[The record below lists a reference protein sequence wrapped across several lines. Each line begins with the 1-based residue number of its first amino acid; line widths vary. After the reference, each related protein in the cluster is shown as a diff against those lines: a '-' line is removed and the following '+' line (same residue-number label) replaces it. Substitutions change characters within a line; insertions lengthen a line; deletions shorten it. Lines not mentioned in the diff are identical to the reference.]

1 MNPQEYKYT
10 PEHEWICPESKD
22 KGKVGLA
29 DYAQSQLGDIVFLDL
44 PAPGTQVKQGKKMG
58 EVESVKAVSDIFAP
72 VSGQVLEVNQ
82 TVIDEP
88 GLVNKDPYGA
98 GWLLRL
104 ELSKPPELD
113 ALMDS
118 DEYDKLTAQ
127 LSEEESEQTED

>member
-1 MNPQEYKYT
+1 MNPKEYKYT
-10 PEHEWICPESKD
+10 SEHEWICPESRN

-44 PAPGTQVKQGKKMG
+44 PAPGTQVEQGKKMG

-72 VSGQVLEVNQ
+72 VSGQVLEINQ

-98 GWLLRL
+98 GWLVRL
-104 ELSKPPELD
+104 ELSKPSELD

-118 DEYDKLTAQ
+118 EEYEKFVVE
-127 LSEEESEQTED
+127 LSEQES

>member
-1 MNPQEYKYT
+1 MNPKEYKYT
-10 PEHEWICPESKD
+10 VEHEWICPASKN

-72 VSGQVLEVNQ
+72 VSGQVLELNQ

-98 GWLLRL
+98 GWLVRL
-104 ELSKPPELD
+104 ELSKPSELD
-113 ALMDS
+113 TLMDS
-118 DEYDKLTAQ
+118 EKYDKFVAE
-127 LSEEESEQTED
+127 LSEEEPE

>member
-1 MNPQEYKYT
+1 MNPKEYKYT
-10 PEHEWICPESKD
+10 QEHEWICPKPEN

-29 DYAQSQLGDIVFLDL
+29 DYAQSQLGDIVFLNL
-44 PAPGTQVKQGKKMG
+44 PALGTQVEQGKKMG

-98 GWLLRL
+98 GWLVRL
-104 ELSKPPELD
+104 ELSKPSELD

-118 DEYDKLTAQ
+118 EKYDKFVAELT
-127 LSEEESEQTED
+127 EGESE

>member
-1 MNPQEYKYT
+1 MTPKEYKYT
-10 PEHEWICPESKD
+10 REHEWICTESEN

-44 PAPGTQVKQGKKMG
+44 PAAGTQVEQGKKMG

-72 VSGQVLEVNQ
+72 VSGQVLEINQ
-82 TVIDEP
+82 AVIDEP

-98 GWLLRL
+98 GWLVRL
-104 ELSKPPELD
+104 ELSKPSELA

-118 DEYDKLTAQ
+118 EEYDKFEAELT
-127 LSEEESEQTED
+127 EGESE

>member
-1 MNPQEYKYT
+1 MNPKEYKYT
-10 PEHEWICPESKD
+10 VEHEWICPESKN

-72 VSGQVLEVNQ
+72 VSGQVLELNQ

-98 GWLLRL
+98 GWLVRL
-104 ELSKPPELD
+104 ELSKPSELD
-113 ALMDS
+113 TLMDS
-118 DEYDKLTAQ
+118 EKYDKFVAE
-127 LSEEESEQTED
+127 LSEEEPE

>member
-1 MNPQEYKYT
+1 MNPKEYKYT
-10 PEHEWICPESKD
+10 VEHEWICPESKN

-44 PAPGTQVKQGKKMG
+44 PVPGTQVEQGKKMG

-72 VSGQVLEVNQ
+72 VSGQVLEINQ

-88 GLVNKDPYGA
+88 RLVNEDPYGT
-98 GWLLRL
+98 GWLVRL
-104 ELSKPPELD
+104 ELSKPSELD

-118 DEYDKLTAQ
+118 DKYDKLVAE
-127 LSEEESEQTED
+127 LSENESE